1 MRFLLVDRILECP
14 QSGPIRGCKNVAMS
28 EDVLE
33 HHFPGNPIMP
43 GALLLEAIVQLAGWQ
58 VAVRSDFAEW
68 LLLSRV
74 KRCAFY
80 GFVRPGDRVSLEVEP
95 QGDEAPGLCAFRGT
109 GSVDG
114 ARKIAVELVGE
125 LVPLAELVDP
135 SDARRMLAILGGGG
149 SF

>member
-14 QSGPIRGCKNVAMS
+14 PTGPIRGLKHVAMS

-43 GALLLEAIVQLAGWQ
+43 GALLLEAVLQLAGWQ
-58 VAVRSDFAEW
+58 VAARSDFAQW
-68 LLLSRV
+68 VLLSRV
-74 KRCAFY
+74 RRCAFY
-80 GFVRPGDRVSLEVEP
+80 GFVRPGDTVALEVEP
-95 QGDEAPGLCAFRGT
+95 LGDAAPGCRAFRGT

-125 LVPLAELVDP
+125 LVPLEELEDP
-135 SDARRMLAILGGGG
+135 AHSRRMFAMLGGER
-149 SF
+149 SS